1 MGKHTGFVSS
11 WYGFKSRLLLQMQ
24 MWCSR
29 SASGFGM
36 SWTRVQAS
44 PSACAGVAQ
53 SAEQSPCKRK
63 VAGSTPVASPIFN
76 SSLRSWCN
84 GQARG
89 AFNSLVRVRIS
100 SRCSADTRKGSLQ
113 CECGVRAKHRSTPSF
128 RCEFESRRSLS

>member
-36 SWTRVQAS
+36 SWTRVPLRGSKLQAS

-63 VAGSTPVASPIFN
+63 VAGSNPVASPIFN

-89 AFNSLVRVRIS
+89 ASNSLVRVQIS
-100 SRCSADTRKGSLQ
+100 SVAPMRMWCKG
-113 CECGVRAKHRSTPSF
+113 KHRSTPSF